1 MMENAQGGCLCGN
14 LRYAVENQPS
24 RVTIC
29 HCKFCQRATG
39 GAYMVEP
46 IFDAQ
51 DFRLLKGTPKKYA
64 HISAGSG
71 KKVFVHFCDTCG
83 TKLFL
88 TFERFA
94 NIVGVYGGTFDDPDW
109 FDLTPENS
117 KQIFLGVAQR
127 GTSIPPHVNTFIEHA
142 TEPDGT
148 PIEPTV
154 FETHQIIGT

>member
-1 MMENAQGGCLCGN
+1 MEKTQGGCLCGK
-14 LRYAVENQPS
+14 LRYQADNPPN

-46 IFDAQ
+46 VFDAQ
-51 DFRLLKGTPKKYA
+51 DFRLLKGTPKTYTQ
-64 HISAGSG
+64 ISAGSG
-71 KKVFVHFCDTCG
+71 KEVYIHFCDTCG

-94 NIVGVYGGTFDDPDW
+94 DVVGVYGGTFDDPNW

-127 GTSIPPHVNTFIEHA
+127 GTSIPPHVNTFVEHA
-142 TEPDGT
+142 TTPDGT
-148 PIEPTV
+148 PIAPTV
-154 FETHQIIGT
+154 FQTHQTIGK